1 MHNLLQNTETKVL
14 FSAKRRTDNE
24 TGSSVDLKGQ
34 GRKIMAMLSVCATS
48 TVTMAITIQESTDDS
63 TFTTLQAIT
72 PANYADE
79 TYEVD
84 LTPTK
89 RYIRAI
95 VTMATTAAT
104 GTYADFALGAVIYN
118 LRHIPE
124 NI

>member
-1 MHNLLQNTETKVL
+1 MHNIEQNTETKEL
-14 FSAKRRTDNE
+14 FSSTRRTDNE
-24 TGSSVDLKGQ
+24 TGSSVDLKGE
-34 GRKIMAMLSVCATS
+34 GRKCLAMLSVGATS

-63 TFTTLQAIT
+63 TFTTLASIT
-72 PANYADE
+72 PSNYATG

-95 VTMATTAAT
+95 VTMATTAVS
-104 GTYADFALGAVIYN
+104 GTYIDFALGVTIYN
-118 LRHIPE
+118 LRYIPE